1 MILHKF
7 IVFEGIDG
15 AGTSTQIKELKKR
28 PDAAQFLFT
37 AEPTEGETGKFL
49 RRMLRG
55 DIPLENTTA
64 AYLFAAD
71 RNEHIYGKLSC
82 EGQTLIRGIA
92 EACTNGRTVVSDRYL
107 FSSLAYQGVG
117 LGTGTDS
124 LPWQLN
130 SSFPLPQLLFYFDIA
145 PAASLERIKGR
156 ETKEIYEKEAFL
168 MQAAKN
174 YEAAIA
180 RLAAGETGMKVVI
193 LDATKS
199 IAELSETI
207 WQEIAGLED

>member
-15 AGTSTQIKELKKR
+15 AGTSTQIAELKKR
-28 PDAAQFLFT
+28 PDAAQFFFT

-71 RNEHIYGKLSC
+71 RNEHIYGTPAAD
-82 EGQTLIRGIA
+82 GQNLIHGIA
-92 EACTNGRTVVSDRYL
+92 DACTNGRTVVSDRYL

-130 SSFPLPQLLFYFDIA
+130 GRFPLPRLLFYFDID
-145 PAASLERIKGR
+145 PSVSLRRITGR
-156 ETKEIYEKEAFL
+156 GIREIYEKEAFL
-168 MQAAKN
+168 RQAAQN
-174 YEAAIA
+174 YREVIA
-180 RLAAGETGMKVVI
+180 RLSAGEPEMKVVI
-193 LDATKS
+193 LDATKG
-199 IAELSETI
+199 IEELSDTI
-207 WQEIAGLED
+207 WAEITGLKA